1 MGMADTWG
9 ITLTAASFSQ
19 GKKRLILD
27 AIKYEGAGEW
37 VRRLEQN
44 SVRNIFIIEE
54 KKVENVSCA

>member
-1 MGMADTWG
+1 MADTWV

-19 GKKRLILD
+19 EKKGLLWMLSNVREQGNGI
-27 AIKYEGAGEW
+27 
-37 VRRLEQN
+37 RRLEQN